1 MTPKIA
7 HNDPGQPDDQELIRI
22 LENTKPL
29 WDDLISHI
37 ETEFEPVTRRWG
49 FSRPTA
55 RWFLRLI
62 RKKRTILYLIPQDRH
77 FLTAFVFG
85 EKATAAIRAGDLP
98 KAVVAAINEA
108 RVYAEGRGV
117 RLETRTRKDV
127 ATMKKLAA
135 IKMAN

>member
-1 MTPKIA
+1 MTPKIV
-7 HNDPGQPDDQELIRI
+7 HDKPGQPADRELIQA
-22 LENTKPL
+22 LGNSKPL
-29 WDDLISHI
+29 WDDLVSHI
-37 ETEFEPVTRRWG
+37 EAEFEPVTRLWS

-62 RKKRTILYLIPQDRH
+62 RKKRTILYLLPQNRY

-85 EKATAAIRAGDLP
+85 EKATAAIRASDLP

-127 ATMKKLAA
+127 AIMKKLAA
-135 IKMAN
+135 IKMAR